1 MEGLRDDDR
10 SATEDGTT
18 EDEAV
23 GGVSATDG
31 CK

>member
-10 SATEDGTT
+10 SATEDATA
-18 EDEAV
+18 EDEAA
-23 GGVSATDG
+23 GGIFATDG